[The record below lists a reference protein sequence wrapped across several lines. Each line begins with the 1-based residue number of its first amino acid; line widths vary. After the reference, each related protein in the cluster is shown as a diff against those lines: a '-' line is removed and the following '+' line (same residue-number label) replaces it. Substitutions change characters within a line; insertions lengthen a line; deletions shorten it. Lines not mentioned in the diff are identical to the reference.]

1 MKCKTKNV
9 NQECKTKHAKHKI
22 QIKKFKT
29 KHVKHEMQNSKH
41 VLKKIAHISM
51 NKLSCSCEL
60 DILFVCYV
68 KVM

>member
-1 MKCKTKNV
+1 
-9 NQECKTKHAKHKI
+9 
-22 QIKKFKT
+22 
-29 KHVKHEMQNSKH
+29 VKHEMQNSKH

-68 KVM
+68 KIM